1 MKLNK
6 LVFYNFGIY
15 YKHNELDFTL
25 QKKNK
30 SNHNIILIGGKNG
43 AGKSTILEAIKLNLY
58 GSLIMGVKTNT
69 ENYLNYIEDRV
80 NYNVKNNI
88 NDEMYITINLNLRY
102 NGDIQNFEIKRKWSL
117 KNLKEKLIVHK
128 NNKKL
133 TAEKTNEFMNYIRKL
148 YSPDLFNF
156 FLFDGEKI
164 TETLYDEDFHTKLKN
179 ITYEIF
185 NLSLFK
191 TLNQD
196 LDYIVSNKL
205 DKSSLDEIE
214 KEYISVK
221 NEFNKIKNKIQQKRE
236 TLNQIESEIK
246 NIKNRRQNLNHKFK
260 LNGGLLAEERE
271 KYLQKRS
278 SLKEKK
284 KNLKKEIDNLYDTI
298 LPFIPAKELFSSII
312 EQIEKEREYQTYNNF
327 NKKINDEK
335 TRKILKS
342 KLLTNDNLS
351 NSNVSNT
358 NIVDTFIDTINN
370 TLKPKFDMS
379 SFSPLFKLSPA
390 EEENLKRLIHKIQ
403 NLNLTEAKMNY
414 KQINEIN
421 EKIAEI
427 NLALKEN
434 QENTDLKNILNDI
447 KHCDEKIG
455 ELTTK
460 KENIE
465 LELETLQDKINEIGN
480 NKNKLY
486 KKLISSTKKS
496 NLPILCS
503 KIEKVLDKFIEKQ
516 AKEKLKEI
524 ENKFLHI
531 INQLFSE
538 KDYINDIN
546 INPKTYEIKLI
557 SKNNNQLNN
566 LSSGEQELVILSL
579 LWALLDSS
587 KYKFP
592 IIFDTLLGRID
603 SKHRKN
609 IIKNLINKT
618 DQQIII
624 LSTDTEINNKY
635 YNDIKPYLNKE
646 YLLSKK
652 NKMKHKTTVK
662 QKEYFFEGDNY
673 AKA

>member
-1 MKLNK
+1 
-6 LVFYNFGIY
+6 
-15 YKHNELDFTL
+15 
-25 QKKNK
+25 
-30 SNHNIILIGGKNG
+30 
-43 AGKSTILEAIKLNLY
+43 
-58 GSLIMGVKTNT
+58 
-69 ENYLNYIEDRV
+69 
-80 NYNVKNNI
+80 
-88 NDEMYITINLNLRY
+88 
-102 NGDIQNFEIKRKWSL
+102 
-117 KNLKEKLIVHK
+117 
-128 NNKKL
+128 
-133 TAEKTNEFMNYIRKL
+133 
-148 YSPDLFNF
+148 
-156 FLFDGEKI
+156 
-164 TETLYDEDFHTKLKN
+164 
-179 ITYEIF
+179 
-185 NLSLFK
+185 
-191 TLNQD
+191 
-196 LDYIVSNKL
+196 
-205 DKSSLDEIE
+205 
-214 KEYISVK
+214 
-221 NEFNKIKNKIQQKRE
+221 
-236 TLNQIESEIK
+236 
-246 NIKNRRQNLNHKFK
+246 
-260 LNGGLLAEERE
+260 
-271 KYLQKRS
+271 
-278 SLKEKK
+278 
-284 KNLKKEIDNLYDTI
+284 
-298 LPFIPAKELFSSII
+298 
-312 EQIEKEREYQTYNNF
+312 
-327 NKKINDEK
+327 
-335 TRKILKS
+335 
-342 KLLTNDNLS
+342 
-351 NSNVSNT
+351 
-358 NIVDTFIDTINN
+358 DTFIDTINN

-455 ELTTK
+455 ELITK

-465 LELETLQDKINEIGN
+465 LELETLQDKINEIGK